1 MTKKYKQKIAVILS
15 ILVIMLPIYS
25 SMVFADLL
33 MIEARGQNNVK
44 NYIRENDFITFKA
57 TASITGNSTI
67 TPNQVILGSN
77 LQFDS
82 CEAGIDGFDCTL
94 RFPGNGTTVFDARAI
109 PYTITLKDDAGNA
122 VDTKTDNLF
131 VDNLPPAITSFNV
144 DQALI
149 SSGVVRFNFDV
160 TDGACA
166 ASSCA
171 GKCAGIK
178 RVELSDTNS
187 SFKEIITL
195 NTDACS
201 VSEIFEVFSLQFSEG
216 NHIILAKAFDK
227 FEQISSA
234 ASAEFKIDKSAPFI
248 DLNTFRVADETN
260 ADFGF
265 FGPNPVAVTLKIG
278 IKDSNLDKS
287 SVFADLNELSRNANL
302 GNVQAVCGSTE
313 NDITTCSWQINL
325 APDSP
330 GLKKAIMRA
339 SDSFGNNASA
349 EIKKNF
355 ELDNTGPVV
364 LSLASEQIADGQ
376 SFARLQDNNFTA
388 TFRED
393 VGVKAAD
400 IKLHASGSVYTA
412 DACTQTLDIWQCAWN
427 DVDFATAGKVNV
439 SIGTD
444 SKDRLGNFILQKFS
458 KEVIVDSSKP
468 KLLKL
473 VVRSIGGREALLANV
488 TKTGDKIQV
497 EAAVEDDSI
506 EKAVADFSRFIF
518 NAKDINADICAKTGK
533 RTFVCSWTTASIDIE
548 GFINDFIR
556 FKFADIAGNTLEVAE
571 PFKVFGLAGEETP
584 DFWQSSVRCSPSL
597 LDRETLPLIN
607 QRAFCLVSLKP
618 KSLANASTFGNVEP
632 IAVSLGECSGN
643 TSFVEEVMLEN
654 NDFSKEPLLSINFR
668 NQDARIDEISLLC
681 SLDIIS
687 RKGNNIVTTPEKEN
701 VNINFK
707 LYNQPLGEVSESVQ
721 KKIDDA
727 IEDSDNILK
736 FATSFKKIFFYGERL
751 CNAGNAIAN
760 VIVIYKV
767 IGSAIAGWETF
778 LKPTPAGEAVTLE
791 RIHWDTSTEQLR
803 SLVVNQYYPKFI
815 TQACNLVNCKTV
827 IDTSSGAL
835 RVDENAIAFDFEGP
849 DSLLGKWRQSG
860 KGIIET
866 LDVGNIV
873 GKYVG
878 GKGEVVTPDRFM
890 NPKDSIVVASLT
902 ASIPGII
909 YGLDKYRQEQCM
921 YADCLQPG
929 VGKQGLP
936 EFACEDQ
943 KSYATCKYVVG
954 EAFKV
959 IPITAAFD
967 YYMNLIKSTLANPF
981 KILGAGMAATC
992 NPTIVAEPFSYEICA
1007 GAKIASFLGVTIQ
1020 EVTSIFDSNTW
1031 TIHDDF
1037 CKRLNKK

>member
-25 SMVFADLL
+25 SIVFADLS

-44 NYIRENDFITFKA
+44 DYIRENDFITFKA

-122 VDTKTDNLF
+122 VDAKTNNLF
-131 VDNLPPAITSFNV
+131 VDNLPPAITSFSV
-144 DQALI
+144 DQALVGTGI
-149 SSGVVRFNFDV
+149 VRFNFDV

-171 GKCAGIK
+171 GKCSGIK

-187 SFKEIITL
+187 GFKETITL
-195 NTDACS
+195 NTDSCAIS
-201 VSEIFEVFSLQFSEG
+201 RVFEASSLQFSEG
-216 NHIILAKAFDK
+216 AHVILAKAFDK

-234 ASAEFKIDKSAPFI
+234 ASAEFEIDKSAPSI
-248 DLNTFRVADETN
+248 DLNAFRVVDETD

-265 FGPNPVAVTLKIG
+265 FGPNPVAVTPKIDITDG
-278 IKDSNLDKS
+278 NLDKS

-302 GNVQAVCGSTE
+302 GNVQAVCGPTE
-313 NDITTCSWQINL
+313 SDVTTCSWQINL
-325 APDSP
+325 APGSP
-330 GLKKAIMRA
+330 GLKKVIIRA
-339 SDSFGNNASA
+339 SDSSGNNAST
-349 EIKKNF
+349 EITKNF

-388 TFRED
+388 TFKED

-400 IKLHASGSVYTA
+400 IKLHATGNVYAA
-412 DACTQTLDIWQCAWN
+412 DACTQTSDIWQCTWN

-439 SIGTD
+439 TIGTD
-444 SKDRLGNFILQKFS
+444 SKDRLGNFVLQKFS
-458 KEVIVDSSKP
+458 REVIVDSSKP

-473 VVRSIGGREALLANV
+473 VVKSIGGREALLANV

-518 NAKDINADICAKTGK
+518 NAKDINADICAKTGE
-533 RTFVCSWTTASIDIE
+533 RAFVCSWTTASIDIE

-556 FKFADIAGNTLEVAE
+556 FKLADIAGNTLEVAE
-571 PFKVFGLAGEETP
+571 PFRVFGLAGEETP

-607 QRAFCLVSLKP
+607 QRAFCLVSLTP
-618 KSLANASTFGNVEP
+618 KSLVNASAFGNAEP
-632 IAVSLGECSGN
+632 IAVSLGECSGD

-654 NDFSKEPLLSINFR
+654 NDFSKEPLISINFR

-687 RKGNNIVTTPEKEN
+687 RRGNNIVTTPEKEN

-736 FATSFKKIFFYGERL
+736 VATSFKKIFFYGERL
-751 CNAGNAIAN
+751 CNVGNAIAN

-767 IGSAIAGWETF
+767 IGSAISNWETF
-778 LKPTPAGEAVTLE
+778 LKPTPAGAAVTLE

-803 SLVVNQYYPKFI
+803 QEVLNKWSFFTK
-815 TQACNLVNCKTV
+815 ACNLVNCKTV

-835 RVDENAIAFDFEGP
+835 RVDEKAIAFDFEGP
-849 DSLLGKWRQSG
+849 ESILGKWRQSG

-866 LDVGNIV
+866 LDVGGIV

-878 GKGEVVTPDRFM
+878 EKGKESNPARFM
-890 NPKDSIVVASLT
+890 NPKDSIAVAALT
-902 ASIPGII
+902 ACIPGII
-909 YGLDKYRQEQCM
+909 YGLDKYRQVQCM
-921 YADCLQPG
+921 YADCLQTG

-936 EFACEDQ
+936 VFACEDQ

-959 IPITAAFD
+959 IPIIAAFD

-981 KILGAGMAATC
+981 KILGAGMAVAC
-992 NPTIVAEPFSYEICA
+992 NPTNAAAPFSYDICA
-1007 GAKIASFLGVTIQ
+1007 GVKIASLLGVTIQ
-1020 EVTSIFDSNTW
+1020 EVTSIFDSDTW
-1031 TIHDDF
+1031 KIHDDF
-1037 CKRLNKK
+1037 CKRLDKK